1 MAAHGWRSSAS
12 VADWL
17 FAEGWRFDFF
27 QALRLLEAER
37 PWKMPLGEG
46 VSRAAEAVTISS
58 TVSHGFPASDVQD
71 IARPRSSDAPAR
83 MEINVLGL
91 AGALGPLPPP
101 WTDLVVERL
110 RQGDRVL
117 ADFLD
122 IFNHRL
128 ASLLY
133 RSRKAMRPGFEMRRP
148 SETGAAEW
156 VFSLIGMATRGLR
169 GDRLGLPD
177 GALLKYAALLASE
190 VRSAKGLELVLADYF
205 ATRAEVTPF
214 TGGFVDIA
222 PDELTR
228 LGRSPET
235 AANNGLGRDAVL
247 GSRAWDPAAAFRVAL
262 GPLRLAT
269 FLDLLPSG
277 AGFVPLCG
285 LARFF
290 AGPNLEFT
298 VVLRLA
304 AAEVPAL
311 RLGQQAAPRLGWTTW
326 LGSGLGSRPAA
337 ADGAVTLHPR
347 QWPGTG
353 AQDLEGSAA

>member
-12 VADWL
+12 VVDWL

-46 VSRAAEAVTISS
+46 VNRAAEAVTISS
-58 TVSHGFPASDVQD
+58 MVSHGFPASDVQD
-71 IARPRSSDAPAR
+71 IARPRSADAPAR
-83 MEINVLGL
+83 MKINVLGL

-133 RSRKAMRPGFEMRRP
+133 RSRKAMRPGFELRRP
-148 SETGAAEW
+148 SETGVAEW
-156 VFSLIGMATRGLR
+156 VYSLIGMATRGLR
-169 GDRLGLPD
+169 GNRLGLPD
-177 GALLKYAALLASE
+177 GALLKYAALLANE

-214 TGGFVDIA
+214 TGGFVDIE

-235 AANNGLGRDAVL
+235 AANNALGRDAVL
-247 GSRAWDPAAAFRVAL
+247 GSRAWDPAAAFSAAL

-269 FLDLLPSG
+269 FLDLLPCG
-277 AGFVPLCG
+277 PGFAPLCG
-285 LARFF
+285 LVRFF
-290 AGPNLEFT
+290 AGPTLEFT

-311 RLGQQAAPRLGWTTW
+311 RLGQKAAPRLGWTTW
-326 LGSGLGSRPAA
+326 LGAKPAA
-337 ADGAVTLHPR
+337 SDGAVTLHPR
-347 QWPGTG
+347 NWPGTG
-353 AQDLEGSAA
+353 APDAAQDREGSAA

>member
-46 VSRAAEAVTISS
+46 VDRAAEAVTITSK
-58 TVSHGFPASDVQD
+58 VSHGFPASDVQE
-71 IARPRSSDAPAR
+71 IAPPPSPDAPAR

-101 WTDLVVERL
+101 WTDLAVDRF

-117 ADFLD
+117 TDFLD

-133 RSRKAMRPGFEMRRP
+133 RSRKALRPGFEMRRP
-148 SETGAAEW
+148 SETGTAEW

-169 GDRLGLPD
+169 GGRLGLPD
-177 GALLKYAALLASE
+177 GALLKYAALLAQE

-205 ATRAEVTPF
+205 ATLARVTPF
-214 TGGFVDIA
+214 TGGFVDIE
-222 PDELTR
+222 PDERTR
-228 LGRSPET
+228 IGREPET

-247 GSRAWDPAAAFRVAL
+247 GSRAWDPASAFQVEL
-262 GPLRLAT
+262 GPMSLAG
-269 FLDLLPSG
+269 FLDLLPCG
-277 AGFVPLCG
+277 PGFVPLCG

-304 AAEVPAL
+304 APEVPAL
-311 RLGQQAAPRLGWTTW
+311 RLGRKAAPRLGWTSW
-326 LGSGLGSRPAA
+326 LGAKPAS
-337 ADGAVTLHPR
+337 ADGAVALHPR

-353 AQDLEGSAA
+353 AQDVEGSAA